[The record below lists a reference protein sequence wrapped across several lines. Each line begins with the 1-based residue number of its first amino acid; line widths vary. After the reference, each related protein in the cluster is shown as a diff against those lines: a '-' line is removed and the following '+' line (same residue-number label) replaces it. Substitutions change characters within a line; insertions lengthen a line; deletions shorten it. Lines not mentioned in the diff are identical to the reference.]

1 MKKTFSVSI
10 LALSVVLLFLISVQV
25 NKTEDTNLP
34 GIYLMSKKCPAEYV
48 EYARENIRR
57 YINSLDPSDKPSVK
71 DLKLGNPF
79 SFCNT
84 DSDLFY
90 FPVISNGSITHML
103 RVYKKSNGE
112 YGAAIGK
119 SFVEEINDLA
129 SKTSKTS
136 PLILMMEN
144 DTAVAYVNKER
155 TVIHEYPSGS
165 VESET
170 YILPSEF
177 EKYFNAKN
185 SDYIT
190 VNIISDVYDISSN
203 DDHFIIRS
211 PLFKHSRMKRH
222 TFAVFDH
229 F

>member
-1 MKKTFSVSI
+1 
-10 LALSVVLLFLISVQV
+10 
-25 NKTEDTNLP
+25 
-34 GIYLMSKKCPAEYV
+34 
-48 EYARENIRR
+48 
-57 YINSLDPSDKPSVK
+57 
-71 DLKLGNPF
+71 
-79 SFCNT
+79 
-84 DSDLFY
+84 
-90 FPVISNGSITHML
+90 ML

-177 EKYFNAKN
+177 ENI
-185 SDYIT
+185 STQRIQ
-190 VNIISDVYDISSN
+190 IISRLI
-203 DDHFIIRS
+203 
-211 PLFKHSRMKRH
+211 
-222 TFAVFDH
+222 
-229 F
+229 